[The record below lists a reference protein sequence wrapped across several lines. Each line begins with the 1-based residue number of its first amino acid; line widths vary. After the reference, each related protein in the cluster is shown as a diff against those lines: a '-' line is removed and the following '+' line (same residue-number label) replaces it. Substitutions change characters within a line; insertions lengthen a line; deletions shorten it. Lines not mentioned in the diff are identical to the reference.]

1 MLHSLQSQF
10 CSVSFA
16 WPASLCCDKYM
27 DIYIYD
33 CIEIIFVL
41 LLPNNTVSETFLH
54 KLWTVR
60 SVDRMFV
67 TGVPVVVTGW
77 VRDIGQNVLVFL
89 KGSISKRSY
98 FYMLFLIRFI
108 EEAFIIRNI
117 IILLCINF
125 IIIIC
130 TDVSNGVINNNYGRL
145 PYLILLFKIS
155 MGICKD
161 FLEPHR

>member
-1 MLHSLQSQF
+1 
-10 CSVSFA
+10 
-16 WPASLCCDKYM
+16 
-27 DIYIYD
+27 
-33 CIEIIFVL
+33 
-41 LLPNNTVSETFLH
+41 
-54 KLWTVR
+54 
-60 SVDRMFV
+60 
-67 TGVPVVVTGW
+67 
-77 VRDIGQNVLVFL
+77 VFL